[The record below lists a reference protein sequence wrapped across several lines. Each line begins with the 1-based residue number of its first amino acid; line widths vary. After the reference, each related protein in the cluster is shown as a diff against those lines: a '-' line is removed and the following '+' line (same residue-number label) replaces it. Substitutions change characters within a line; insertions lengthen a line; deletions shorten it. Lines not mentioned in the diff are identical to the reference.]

1 MDNELKG
8 IIAVMTL
15 IFVLVIGSILALGS
29 ATRGTPM
36 QQCIKGGYEWIDE
49 NCVDRD

>member
-1 MDNELKG
+1 MDEETKG
-8 IIAVMTL
+8 IIAVMVC
-15 IFVLVIGSILALGS
+15 IVVLFIGSILALGS

-36 QQCIKGGYEWIDE
+36 QQCIKQGYEWIDN

>member
-1 MDNELKG
+1 MDNETKS
-8 IIAVMTL
+8 IVIL
-15 IFVLVIGSILALGS
+15 IGAITFMVVASVLALGS

-36 QQCIKGGYEWIDE
+36 QQCIKQGYEWIDE

>member
-1 MDNELKG
+1 MDDETKS
-8 IIAVMTL
+8 IV
-15 IFVLVIGSILALGS
+15 IFTAALTVLFIGSILALGN

-36 QQCIKGGYEWIDE
+36 QQCIKQGYEWIDE